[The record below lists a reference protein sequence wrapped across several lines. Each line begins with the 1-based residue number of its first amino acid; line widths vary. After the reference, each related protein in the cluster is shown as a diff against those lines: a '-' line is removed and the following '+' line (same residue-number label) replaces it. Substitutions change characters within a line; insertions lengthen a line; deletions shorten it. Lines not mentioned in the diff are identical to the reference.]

1 MEYRS
6 VEEARTLPGLRL
18 VLTPGV
24 PGPWGEAAKALFQLK
39 GVPFVP
45 VRQEPGGANEALYAW
60 TGARNAPVA
69 VHEHE
74 RPCSGWNEIVLLA
87 ERLAPTVPLLPA
99 DPAERASSLGLSH
112 ELCGPEGF
120 GWCRR
125 LVMLHES
132 LSRLPADAPAHPVID
147 TLRTL
152 ADRYGYAADRMDAV
166 RGRVKDLLG
175 LFRERLRSQRDAGRR
190 YLVGDA
196 LSATDVHFATFAAMI
211 EPLPPEQ
218 CPMPEMLRAGYR
230 LEDPELAAAAD
241 PILLE
246 HRDFIYREH
255 LSLPLDF

>member
-6 VEEARTLPGLRL
+6 VEEARGLPGLRL

-24 PGPWGEAAKALFQLK
+24 PGPWGEAAKAIFHVK

-45 VRQEPGGANEALYAW
+45 VRQEPGQANDALFAW
-60 TGARNAPVA
+60 TGSRNAPVA
-69 VHEHE
+69 VPEDGP
-74 RPCSGWNEIVLLA
+74 PCSGWNEILLLA
-87 ERLAPTVPLLPA
+87 ERLAPDVPLLPT
-99 DPAERASSLGLSH
+99 DPAERALALGLSH
-112 ELCGPEGF
+112 EICGPDGL

-132 LSRLPADAPAHPVID
+132 LVRLPPDAQGNPVVD

-152 ADRYGYAADRMDAV
+152 AERYGYAASRMDAV
-166 RGRVKDLLG
+166 KRRVIALFG
-175 LFRERLRSQRDAGRR
+175 LFAERLRARHAAGRR
-190 YLVGDA
+190 HLVGDG
-196 LSATDVHFATFAAMI
+196 LTATDLYWATFAAMI
-211 EPLPPEQ
+211 DPLPAEQ

-230 LEDPELAAAAD
+230 LRDPELLAAAD